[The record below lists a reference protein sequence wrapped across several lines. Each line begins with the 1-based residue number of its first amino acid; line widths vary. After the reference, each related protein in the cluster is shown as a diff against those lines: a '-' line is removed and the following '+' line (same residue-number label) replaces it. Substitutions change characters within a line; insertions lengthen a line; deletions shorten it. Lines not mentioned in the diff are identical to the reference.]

1 MKQSKAAKVKAGEF
15 DKAFEEGDVSRHLDL
30 KTLKIRHPVQ
40 RINIDIPQEILERVD
55 QEAVRVGV
63 PRTSLIKLWIV
74 EHVDRLVHSQN

>member
-1 MKQSKAAKVKAGEF
+1 MKRSKEVKVKASEF
-15 DKAFEEGDVSRHLDL
+15 DKAFEEGDVSRHLNL

-74 EHVDRLVHSQN
+74 EHVDRLAHSRN